1 MREIG
6 ILIIDFSFPEE
17 ETSRAQHLNAAHR
30 MIQYDIVDVSIRPFK
45 GCLGFMDSHIYGYV
59 KDRC

>member
-17 ETSRAQHLNAAHR
+17 ETSRAQHLSLALSGPRLMNVYQFFQKKDQ
-30 MIQYDIVDVSIRPFK
+30 IQTTF
-45 GCLGFMDSHIYGYV
+45 
-59 KDRC
+59 

>member
-17 ETSRAQHLNAAHR
+17 ETSREQHLSPALYSHCSTLQPAA
-30 MIQYDIVDVSIRPFK
+30 
-45 GCLGFMDSHIYGYV
+45 YV
-59 KDRC
+59 AETKYLS